1 MTSRIG
7 TLGLVLTGGG
17 ARGAYQVG
25 VLRWIARRF
34 PDLHIPIL
42 TGVSAG
48 AVNAASIAS
57 HTGRFIDAVNNL
69 GALWRSLSPDRV
81 FKVGAA
87 PIAWT
92 VVRWG
97 TRLVS
102 GGAKLSDVR
111 GFLDTAPLRRLL
123 YEVMDTR
130 DGIPIGITRNIEA
143 GRLHAVAMTATSYST
158 SQSVVFFQGRDIEPW
173 SRPQRR
179 AERATITV
187 EHVMASA
194 AIPLFFPAVRVGNA
208 WYGDG
213 GVRLTAPLSPALHL
227 GADRILAI
235 STRYDRSQ
243 AEADALQV
251 MGYPPPAQ
259 VLGAVMNSV
268 FLDLIDQDAHRLQRI
283 NELLLEL
290 PPERRHGMKP
300 IDLLV
305 LRPSRDLGRLAA
317 EFEPRLP
324 PAFRFMTRGLGTRE
338 QQSPDVLS
346 LLMFQDDYLEHLMQI
361 GEADA
366 EARADAIAGFLGAE
380 GTEGGTGEAR
390 QEAG

>member
-1 MTSRIG
+1 MNPRIG

-25 VLRWIARRF
+25 VLRWIARRY
-34 PDLHIPIL
+34 PELRIPIL

-48 AVNAASIAS
+48 AVNVASIAS
-57 HTGRFIDAVNNL
+57 HAGRFRDAVTNL
-69 GALWRSLSPDRV
+69 ASLWESLSPDRV

-92 VVRWG
+92 VIRWG

-111 GFLDTAPLRRLL
+111 GFLDTSPLRQLL

-130 DGIPIGITRNIEA
+130 DGIPVGITRNIEA
-143 GRLHAVAMTATSYST
+143 GRLQAVGLTATSYST
-158 SQSVVFFQGRDIEPW
+158 AQSVVFFQGRDIEPW
-173 SRPQRR
+173 TRPQRR
-179 AERATITV
+179 AERATLTV

-213 GVRLTAPLSPALHL
+213 GVRLSAPLSPALHL
-227 GADRILAI
+227 GADRIIAI

-259 VLGAVMNSV
+259 VLGAIMNSV
-268 FLDLIDQDAHRLQRI
+268 FLDLIDQDGHRLQRI

-305 LRPSRDLGRLAA
+305 IRPTRDLGRLAA

-324 PAFRFMTRGLGTRE
+324 PAFRFMTRGLGTQE

-346 LLMFQDDYLEHLMQI
+346 LLMFQDDYLKHLMDI
-361 GEADA
+361 GEKDA
-366 EARADAIAGFLGAE
+366 EARSDAIDAFLGVE
-380 GTEGGTGEAR
+380 GSEGGR